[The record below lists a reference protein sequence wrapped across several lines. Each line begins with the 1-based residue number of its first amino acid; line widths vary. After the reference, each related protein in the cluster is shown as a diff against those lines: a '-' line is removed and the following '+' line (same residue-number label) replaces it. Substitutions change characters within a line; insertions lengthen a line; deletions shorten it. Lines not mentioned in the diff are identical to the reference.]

1 MFPDIWGALIAS
13 LQLVGDV
20 LRQDADLPGHLGSVD
35 LFWSSVGVAAL
46 ALLSIGVGQSGVLFL
61 NRVRGVRAVVS
72 GGLAL
77 ALLIGLRLM
86 EALVTWGVAL
96 AVTRRPLPLMTI
108 LTVFL
113 LSLAPHVFNAL
124 TFLPFVGRGIARVLE
139 LGSFLVLFVLLGAA
153 YALPGWLALLIA
165 LSGWLLMQL
174 LARLLAA
181 PLGWVSSRL
190 WTLATGEPVIVT
202 GANILTGGPFVP
214 VAASAPG
221 HGDSEPAAGG
231 RA

>member
-124 TFLPFVGRGIARVLE
+124 TFLPFVGLGIARVLE
-139 LGSFLVLFVLLGAA
+139 LWSFLVLFVLLGAA

-202 GANILTGGPFVP
+202 GANILTGGPYVP
-214 VAASAPG
+214 DAASAPG

>member
-77 ALLIGLRLM
+77 ALLIGLRLFP
-86 EALVTWGVAL
+86 A
-96 AVTRRPLPLMTI
+96 
-108 LTVFL
+108 
-113 LSLAPHVFNAL
+113 
-124 TFLPFVGRGIARVLE
+124 E
-139 LGSFLVLFVLLGAA
+139 L
-153 YALPGWLALLIA
+153 
-165 LSGWLLMQL
+165 
-174 LARLLAA
+174 R
-181 PLGWVSSRL
+181 
-190 WTLATGEPVIVT
+190 
-202 GANILTGGPFVP
+202 
-214 VAASAPG
+214 
-221 HGDSEPAAGG
+221 
-231 RA
+231 

>member
-124 TFLPFVGRGIARVLE
+124 TFLPFVGLGIARVLE
-139 LGSFLVLFVLLGAA
+139 LWSFLVLFVLLGAA

-190 WTLATGEPVIVT
+190 WTLATGEPVRQ
-202 GANILTGGPFVP
+202 
-214 VAASAPG
+214 S
-221 HGDSEPAAGG
+221 
-231 RA
+231 